1 MTLTLPYPPS
11 TNTAYAVMNG
21 RKIKTA
27 RARQYANEVGWRVA
41 DFIRTGEQPPHDFSH
56 DRLGVL
62 IDIYPP
68 DARARDIAN
77 VEKLVVD
84 AIATQA
90 GFDDS
95 QIDVLTLRRQPIDRT
110 NPRVVVTLEAL

>member
-11 TNTAYAVMNG
+11 TNTAYAVVRG

-41 DFIRTGEQPPHDFSH
+41 DFIRTGEQPPHDYSR
-56 DRLGVL
+56 DRLGVH
-62 IDIYPP
+62 IDVYPP
-68 DARARDIAN
+68 DARARDLAN

-84 AIATQA
+84 AIAAQA

-95 QIDVLTLRRQPIDRT
+95 QIDVLTLRRATIDRT
-110 NPRVVVTLEAL
+110 NPRVVVKVETL